1 MDPDLNGF
9 SPEQQQAL
17 LDLVILTMYA
27 DGHLTQIEDAR
38 IEKLLAAMGYTED
51 YDRQRQVDAAVTRVR
66 QFSGTPVLACG
77 HADILAKLFTT
88 HSQRRQVYKMLQEIV
103 TSDFHITASESQLLE
118 SIRLQ
123 FRL

>member
-9 SPEQQQAL
+9 SPEQQLAL
-17 LDLVILTMYA
+17 LDLLILTMYA

-38 IEKLLAAMGYTED
+38 VEKLLVALGYTEA

-66 QFSGTPVLACG
+66 QFSGTPPLACG
-77 HADILAKLFTT
+77 HAEKLAQLFTT
-88 HSQRRQVYKMLQEIV
+88 HQQRRQVYGLLQEIV
-103 TSDFHITASESQLLE
+103 TSDFHITAGESQLLE